1 MPCVNHPGNPVQS
14 YCQNCGKALCA
25 SCVRTTPADQ
35 VFCESC
41 MAATGGGVN
50 VPNPGAAWTP
60 VGFQGN
66 PMPGFSASWKGGP
79 NPSAAAVLGLIPG
92 AGAFYNAQYFKGL
105 IHVIV
110 FAILVSLADRHG
122 IFGLFI
128 AAWVLY
134 QAFEAYHT
142 AKARRDGQP
151 IPDPFG
157 LNEVGSWFN
166 MGGYS
171 RSSVMPPNRQ
181 SATPPNSTSPASG
194 PAAGPGAGPAFGS
207 EPPTYNAPYTSSW
220 ASPSDPASGPA
231 AGYPPQ
237 QPYTGSWP
245 GTAPNPDPYAQNYP
259 SNYPP
264 GVIPP
269 IPPVPPYFW
278 RRKEPVFAM
287 VLIGLGVIFLL
298 QSMGVVEHL
307 MRFIWPFALIA
318 LGAWLFVRRV
328 SDTQGGSK

>member
-25 SCVRTTPADQ
+25 SCVRTTPADH

-50 VPNPGAAWTP
+50 IPSPGANWTP
-60 VGFQGN
+60 AGFQGN
-66 PMPGFSASWKGGP
+66 PMPGFTASWSGGP

-110 FAILVSLADRHG
+110 FAVLVSISAHYP

-134 QAFEAYHT
+134 QSFEAYHT

-151 IPDPFG
+151 LPDPFG
-157 LNEVGSWFN
+157 LNELGSWLN
-166 MGGYS
+166 MGPQN
-171 RSSVMPPNRQ
+171 RPNSVPPNPNPQ
-181 SATPPNSTSPASG
+181 YAPPPNT
-194 PAAGPGAGPAFGS
+194 AGPSAGAEQPI
-207 EPPTYNAPYTSSW
+207 YNAPYTASW
-220 ASPSDPASGPA
+220 TTNSPPDPTSGPA
-231 AGYPPQ
+231 GGYPPQ
-237 QPYTGSWP
+237 PPYTQPWP
-245 GTAPNPDPYAQNYP
+245 GIPINPDPYAQNYP
-259 SNYPP
+259 PNYPP
-264 GVIPP
+264 GSIPP
-269 IPPVPPYFW
+269 IPPPPPYIW

-287 VLIGLGVIFLL
+287 ILIGLGVVFLL

-307 MRFIWPFALIA
+307 MRFIWPLALIA

>member
-1 MPCVNHPGNPVQS
+1 
-14 YCQNCGKALCA
+14 
-25 SCVRTTPADQ
+25 VRTTPADQ
-35 VFCESC
+35 VFCETC
-41 MAATGGGVN
+41 MAATGGGTT
-50 VPNPGAAWTP
+50 VPKEGATWTGT
-60 VGFQGN
+60 GFQGN
-66 PMPGFSASWKGGP
+66 PMPGFAASWSGGP

-134 QAFEAYHT
+134 QSFEAYHT

-151 IPDPFG
+151 VPDPFG

-166 MGGYS
+166 MGGHS
-171 RSSVMPPNRQ
+171 RPYAVPPNPNPNPQ
-181 SATPPNSTSPASG
+181 YAPPPNPVG
-194 PAAGPGAGPAFGS
+194 PSAGS
-207 EPPTYNAPYTSSW
+207 EPPIYNAPYTSSW
-220 ASPSDPASGPA
+220 TSSSPSDPASGPA
-231 AGYPPQ
+231 AGYPQPP
-237 QPYTGSWP
+237 PYTEPWP
-245 GTAPNPDPYAQNYP
+245 GNPINPDPYAQNYP
-259 SNYPP
+259 PNYPP

-269 IPPVPPYFW
+269 ISPVPPYFW

-307 MRFIWPFALIA
+307 MRFIWPVALIA
-318 LGAWLFVRRV
+318 LGAWLIMRRV

>member
-41 MAATGGGVN
+41 MAATSGGVN

-66 PMPGFSASWKGGP
+66 PMPGFSASWRGGP

-110 FAILVSLADRHG
+110 FAILISIADRYG
-122 IFGLFI
+122 IFGVFI

-151 IPDPFG
+151 LPDPFG
-157 LNEVGSWFN
+157 LNEMGSWFN
-166 MGGYS
+166 MGGHS
-171 RSSVMPPNRQ
+171 RPNAVPP
-181 SATPPNSTSPASG
+181 TPAPPYAAPVNPAG
-194 PAAGPGAGPAFGS
+194 QAAGAEAPV
-207 EPPTYNAPYTSSW
+207 YNAPYTSSW
-220 ASPSDPASGPA
+220 TTPSPADAASGPA
-231 AGYPPQ
+231 PGYSQ
-237 QPYTGSWP
+237 QPPYTEPWP
-245 GTAPNPDPYAQNYP
+245 GGPGNPDPYGQNYP
-259 SNYPP
+259 PNYPA
-264 GVIPP
+264 GA
-269 IPPVPPYFW
+269 IPPVPPASPYIW
-278 RRKEPVFAM
+278 RRKEPIFAM
-287 VLIGLGVIFLL
+287 ILIALGVIFLL

-307 MRFIWPFALIA
+307 MRFVWPLGLIA
-318 LGAWLFVRRV
+318 LGAWLIMRRV
-328 SDTQGGSK
+328 SDSQGGSK